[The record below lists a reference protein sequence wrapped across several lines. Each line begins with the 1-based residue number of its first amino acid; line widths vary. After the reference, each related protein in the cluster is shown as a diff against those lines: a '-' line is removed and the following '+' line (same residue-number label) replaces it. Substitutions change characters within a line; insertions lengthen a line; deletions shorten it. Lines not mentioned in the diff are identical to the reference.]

1 MSLSKLKEGC
11 KITGANGEINIP
23 MFHTARLATLKAE
36 GKKES
41 FRGKTDYLTEFS
53 RAAQEIEKGYTDSL
67 YVPHRA
73 TKDCMLIMDE
83 CRRQMNLVYPF
94 EK

>member
-1 MSLSKLKEGC
+1 M
-11 KITGANGEINIP
+11 GANGEINIP
-23 MFHTARLATLKAE
+23 MFHMARLATLKAD

-53 RAAQEIEKGYTDSL
+53 RAAQEIKEGHTDSL

-83 CRRQMNLVYPF
+83 CRKQMNLVYPF